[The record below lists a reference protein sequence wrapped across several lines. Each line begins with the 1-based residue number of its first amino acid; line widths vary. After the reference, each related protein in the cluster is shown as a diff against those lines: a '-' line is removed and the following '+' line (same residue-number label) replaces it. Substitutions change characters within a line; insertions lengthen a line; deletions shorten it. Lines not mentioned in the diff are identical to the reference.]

1 MVAIMVLMNLMRHY
15 AQQAMKDSKP
25 IDATEMQQKQLLSR
39 AARIRTRGS
48 RLLPSESFNA
58 RKAYF
63 VDKDKGLLAKKPKKD
78 TKKPMDPMAMM
89 DGMKGNMLY
98 MVPNMLMMTVISF
111 FFSGFVLVKVPFPV
125 TQRFKQMLQRGVD
138 LATLDTSYVS
148 SLSWYFLLMFG
159 LRGFLRV
166 VLGED
171 PDAMDANREM
181 QMQMGMGMGGG
192 GPQGF
197 DAAPAYKHEKEE
209 LQMAQ
214 HSWVLEDA
222 ELQLCGAAVAARVQ
236 NAALGRAPVRKTGA
250 RVKKVRRVKK

>member
-63 VDKDKGLLAKKPKKD
+63 VDKDKGLLAKKPKKA

-171 PDAMDANREM
+171 PDAMDSQREM

-236 NAALGRAPVRKTGA
+236 NAALGRVPPRKTGT